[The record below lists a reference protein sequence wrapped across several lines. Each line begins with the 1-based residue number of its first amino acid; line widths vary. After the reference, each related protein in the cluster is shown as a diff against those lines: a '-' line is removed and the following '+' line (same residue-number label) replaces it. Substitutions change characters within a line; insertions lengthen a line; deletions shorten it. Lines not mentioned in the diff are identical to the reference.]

1 MSFIILYRMHALLT
15 CYQSLLEVKEYMSM
29 KTQLSQIK
37 AQTSCLPD
45 SPCVKLSVSLK
56 FSIPCLHL
64 DKPFP
69 FTSSQLSELDEVSDV
84 KNSSYISFV
93 KLLIEFGSFFQVCKL
108 QEGKVN
114 DSSSHSLQE

>member
-45 SPCVKLSVSLK
+45 RPYVKLSVSLK

-93 KLLIEFGSFFQVCKL
+93 NLLIEFGSFFQVCKL